1 MRKAFEAAETQKVAQ
16 PRRPE
21 RKVQRAA
28 TEVVPNNSEAP
39 ASTMAVRARQS
50 NSDSH
55 SEEEV
60 AALAAALDCAY
71 AVGGGHP
78 WSGPVKQI
86 TFGPGPIGITFSSLD
101 TAPTHRTS
109 SPHDEVEGGDKEN
122 GALFFQGREQTS
134 SLNTAA
140 LALAREAGASIVVTD
155 VGVSS
160 AAANKGVQ
168 VKNYLLLPYDFELK

>member
-39 ASTMAVRARQS
+39 ASTIAVRAWQRS

-71 AVGGGHP
+71 AVGRGHP

-101 TAPTHRTS
+101 TAPTNRTS
-109 SPHDEVEGGDKEN
+109 SPHDEVEGGDKGS
-122 GALFFQGREQTS
+122 GALFFQGREQMS

-140 LALAREAGASIVVTD
+140 LALARGVGASIVVTD

-160 AAANKGVQ
+160 AAAQRGVQ
-168 VKNYLLLPYDFELK
+168 VKVIVEPK